1 MVEADSSDTLI
12 SIAASVS
19 TSSTKR
25 RQRIFR
31 HDVTSLIRNTEMSP
45 EIASFLVDIIF
56 KTFSVYDDRGSRKA
70 VDDVIEKGLGEVTFM
85 KTFAAALVQAMEKQS
100 KFQSHV
106 GCYRLLKWSCLLL
119 SKSQFAT
126 VSKNALCR
134 VAAAQA
140 SLLHIVM
147 QRSFRECRACKQT
160 FFHLFSQSPDIYKT
174 YTDELKDARIPYKHS
189 PELICLLLEF
199 LSKSPSLFEK
209 CRPIFLD
216 IYVKA
221 VLNAKEKPMKGLSE
235 SFLPL
240 FTHMSREDF
249 QSIVLPASIKMLKRN
264 PEIILESIGIL
275 LKSVNLDLSKYATEI
290 LSVVLSQV
298 RHADEGRKTGALT
311 IIGCLSEK
319 SSNPDALEAM
329 FYAIKAVIGGSEGR
343 LAFPYQRIGMVNA
356 LQELSNATEGKYL
369 NSLSLTICK
378 FLLSC
383 YKDEGNEEVKLAILS
398 AVASWAKRSADIIQS
413 DLLSF
418 FASGLK
424 EKEALR
430 RGHLRCLRVIC
441 TNTDAVLQ
449 VSSLLGP
456 LIQLVKTGFT
466 KAVQRLDGIY
476 AFLIVGKIAAA
487 DIKAEETVTKEKLW
501 SLVSQNEPSLV
512 PTAMISKLS
521 VDDCMACVE
530 LLVVLLVEHSHR
542 VLETFSVKLLLQ
554 LVLLFTCH
562 PSWDIRKMAHDATRK
577 IITSVPHLSEAL
589 LLEFSNF
596 LSLVGEKTIISKTSD
611 TDDFMD
617 SQVPFLPSVE
627 VQVKTLLV
635 IASVA
640 LARGPSASAR
650 VIFCSHH
657 PSIVGTG
664 KRDAVWQR
672 LHKCLRAV
680 GFNVIEIVSADVGN
694 LCKVLL
700 GSLGLMSANLLEQQA
715 AINSLSTLMSITPK
729 DTYVAFEKVF
739 YTPEGML
746 SSEQGVYIAEIVAA
760 KNTKQSKGRFRMYE
774 EQDGVDHVGSNHSAK
789 RESANRE
796 VSGAGKKDIGKSTK
810 KAGTLS
816 FYLLL
821 YYFCCTEIIL
831 YIFIF
836 TLFHIDKGKTAKE
849 EARELLL
856 NEEASIREKVQG
868 VQRNLSLMLSA
879 LGEMAIANPVFAHSQ
894 LPSLVKFVDPLLQ
907 SPIVGDVA
915 YEALVKLSRCTA
927 MPLCNWALDIATALR
942 LIVTEEVHVDS
953 DLIPSVGEAAKNKES
968 LCLFERIVNGLT
980 VSCKSGPLP
989 VDSFTF
995 VFPIIERI
1003 LLSPKRTGLHDD
1015 VLQMLY
1021 KHMDPLLPLPR
1032 LRMIS
1037 VLYHVLGVV
1046 PSYQAAI
1053 GSALNEL
1060 CLGLQPN
1067 EVASALHGV
1076 YAKDVH
1082 VRMACLNAVKCIPA
1096 VSTRSLPE
1104 NIEVSTSLWIAVH
1117 DPEKSVAEAAEDIWD
1132 RYGYD
1137 FGTDYSGLFKAL
1149 SHSNYN
1155 VRLAAAEALATALDE
1170 YPDSIQG
1177 SLSTLF
1183 SLYIRDIG
1191 LGGDNVDA
1199 GWLGRQGIAL
1209 ALHSAADVLRT
1220 KDLPVIMTFLISRAL
1235 ADTNADVRGR
1245 MLNAGIMIIDKHG
1258 RDNVSLLFPIFENY
1272 LNKKASDEEKY
1283 DLVREGVVIFTG
1295 ALAKHLAKDDPKVH
1309 AVVDKLLDVLNT
1321 PSEAVQRA
1329 VSSCLS
1335 PLMQSMQDEAPT
1347 LVSRLLDQ
1355 LMKSDKYGER
1365 RGAAFGLAGVVKGF
1379 GISSLKKYGIAATL
1393 REGLADRNNGIYG
1406 DSSEEDVNSLWNR
1419 ARFLASLWASKEFQD
1434 TSVFFFWNSA
1444 KRREGAL
1451 LAFECLC
1458 EKLGRLFEPYVIQ
1471 MLPLLLVAFSDQVV
1485 AVREAAECAARA
1497 MMSQLSAQG
1506 VKLVLPSLLKGL
1518 EDKAWRTKQS
1528 SVQLLGAM
1536 AYCAPQQLSQCLPK
1550 IVPKLTEVL
1559 TDTHPKVQSAGQ
1571 TALQQVG
1578 SVIKN
1583 PEIASLVP
1591 TLLMGLTD
1599 PNDHTKYSLDI
1610 LLQTTFVN
1618 TVDAPSL
1625 ALLVPIVHRGL
1636 RERSAETKKKAAQ
1649 IVGNMC
1655 SLVTEPK
1662 DMIPYIGLL
1671 LPEVKKVLVD
1681 PIPEVRSVAARAI
1694 GSLIRG
1700 MGEEN
1705 FPDLVSWL
1713 LDALKSDNSNVER
1726 SGAAQGLSE
1735 VLAALGTV
1743 YFEHILPDII
1753 RNCSHQR
1760 ASVRDGYLTLFKYL
1774 PRSLGV
1780 QFQNYLQQVL
1790 PAILDGEYYSSLC
1803 GDLLS
1808 HAACSF
1814 LLEDSYCIFLYVAVA
1829 THTGLADENE
1839 SVRDAALG
1847 AGHVLV
1853 EHYATTSLP
1862 LLLPAVED
1870 GIFNDNWRIRQ
1881 SSVELLGDLLFKV
1894 AGTSGKALLEGG
1906 SDDEGASTEAHG
1918 RAIIEVLGRDKR
1930 NEVLAA
1936 LYMVRSDVSLSV
1948 RQAALHV
1955 WKTIVANTPKTLKE
1969 IMPVLM
1975 NTLISSLASSSSERR
1990 QVAGRA
1996 LGELVRKLGERV
2008 LPSIIPILSRGL
2020 KDPSAS
2026 RRQGVCIGLSEVM
2039 ASAGKSQLLSFMDEL
2054 IPTIR
2059 TALCD
2064 SILEVRE
2071 SAGLAFST
2079 LFKSAGMQAIDEI
2092 VPTLLHALEDDQTS
2106 DTALDGLKQILSVRT
2121 TAVLPHILP
2130 KLVHLPLSAFNA
2142 HALGALAEVAGP
2154 GLNFHLGTILPALL
2168 SAMGDDDMD
2177 VQSLAKEAAE
2187 TVTLVIDEEGIE
2199 SLVSELLKG
2208 VGDNQ
2213 ASIRRS
2219 SAYLIGYFY
2228 KNSKLYLVDEAPNM
2242 ISTLIVLLS
2251 DSDSTTV
2258 AAAWE
2263 ALSRVVASVPKEVQP
2278 SYIKVVRD
2286 AISTS
2291 RDKER
2296 RKKKGGPI
2304 LIPGF
2309 CLPKALQPLL
2319 PIFLQGLISGSAELR
2334 EQAALGLGELIEVT
2348 SEQSLKEFVIPITGP
2363 LIRIIGDRFPWQ
2375 VKSAI
2380 LSTLSIIIRKGGI
2393 ALKPFLPQ
2401 LQTTFIKCL
2410 QDSTR
2415 TVRSSA
2421 ALALGKLSALS
2432 TRVDPLVGDL
2442 LSSLQVSDAGIRE
2455 AILTALK
2462 GVLKHAGKSVSS
2474 AVKIRVY
2481 SVLKDLVYHDD
2492 DQVRVSAA
2500 SILGIMSQYMEDGQ
2514 LADLLQELLNLA
2526 SSPAWAARHGS
2537 VLVFATFLRHNPSAI
2552 SMSPLFLSILD
2563 RLKSSLKDE
2572 KFPLRE
2578 ASTKA
2583 LGRLLLHQIQSGPAN
2598 TTVVVDILASVV
2610 SALHDDS
2617 SEVRRRALS
2626 ALKSV
2631 AKANPSAI
2639 MVHVALFGPAL
2650 AECLKDG
2657 STPVRLAAERC
2668 AVHAF
2673 QLTRGSEYIQG
2684 AQKFITG
2691 LDARRLSKFPE
2702 HSDDSEDSEND
2713 TASG

>member
-1 MVEADSSDTLI
+1 
-12 SIAASVS
+12 
-19 TSSTKR
+19 
-25 RQRIFR
+25 
-31 HDVTSLIRNTEMSP
+31 MSP

-147 QRSFRECRACKQT
+147 QRSFRERRACKQT
-160 FFHLFSQSPDIYKT
+160 FFHLFSQSPNIYKT

-596 LSLVGEKTIISKTSD
+596 LSLVGEKIIISKTSD
-611 TDDFMD
+611 TDDFVD

-729 DTYVAFEKVF
+729 DTYVAFEKHLKDLPDCYVHDSLSENDIQVF

-810 KAGTLS
+810 KA
-816 FYLLL
+816 
-821 YYFCCTEIIL
+821 
-831 YIFIF
+831 
-836 TLFHIDKGKTAKE
+836 DKGKTAKE

-953 DLIPSVGEAAKNKES
+953 DLIPSVGEAAKNKEP

-1096 VSTRSLPE
+1096 ISTHSLPE

-1183 SLYIRDIG
+1183 SLYIRDVG

-1393 REGLADRNNGIYG
+1393 REGLADR
-1406 DSSEEDVNSLWNR
+1406 
-1419 ARFLASLWASKEFQD
+1419 
-1434 TSVFFFWNSA
+1434 NSA

-1790 PAILDGEYYSSLC
+1790 PAILD
-1803 GDLLS
+1803 
-1808 HAACSF
+1808 
-1814 LLEDSYCIFLYVAVA
+1814 
-1829 THTGLADENE
+1829 GLADENE

-2187 TVTLVIDEEGIE
+2187 TVTLVIDEEGVE

-2500 SILGIMSQYMEDGQ
+2500 SILGIMSQCMEDGQ

-2526 SSPAWAARHGS
+2526 SSPSWAARHGS

>member
-1 MVEADSSDTLI
+1 
-12 SIAASVS
+12 
-19 TSSTKR
+19 
-25 RQRIFR
+25 
-31 HDVTSLIRNTEMSP
+31 MSP

-56 KTFSVYDDRGSRKA
+56 KTLSVYDDRGSRKA

-106 GCYRLLKWSCLLL
+106 GGYRLLKWSCLLL

-126 VSKNALCR
+126 VSKNALCK

-147 QRSFRECRACKQT
+147 QRSFRERRACKQT

-174 YTDELKDARIPYKHS
+174 YAEEFKDARIPYKHS
-189 PELICLLLEF
+189 PDLIWLLLEF
-199 LSKSPSLFEK
+199 SSKSPSLFEK
-209 CRPIFLD
+209 CRPVFLD

-235 SFLPL
+235 SFCPL
-240 FTHMSREDF
+240 FTHMSHEDF

-264 PEIILESIGIL
+264 PEIILESVGIL

-290 LSVVLSQV
+290 LSVVLSQA
-298 RHADEGRKTGALT
+298 RHADEGRKTGAL
-311 IIGCLSEK
+311 IIVGCLSQK

-329 FYAIKAVIGGSEGR
+329 FNAIKAVIGGSEGR

-398 AVASWAKRSADIIQS
+398 AVASWAKHSADTIQP
-413 DLLSF
+413 DLVSF
-418 FASGLK
+418 ITSGLK

-441 TNTDAVLQ
+441 KSTDAVLQ

-487 DIKAEETVTKEKLW
+487 DIKAEETVTKEKIW
-501 SLVSQNEPSLV
+501 SLISQNEPSIV
-512 PTAMISKLS
+512 PTAMVSKLS
-521 VDDCMACVE
+521 VDDCMACIE
-530 LLVVLLVEHSHR
+530 LLVVLLVEHSRR

-554 LVLLFTCH
+554 LILLFTCH
-562 PSWDIRKMAHDATRK
+562 PSWDIRKMAHGATRK
-577 IITSVPHLSEAL
+577 IITSVPHLSGAL

-596 LSLVGEKTIISKTSD
+596 LSLVGEKTIISKASD
-611 TDDFMD
+611 TDDFVD
-617 SQVPFLPSVE
+617 LQVPFLPSVE
-627 VQVKTLLV
+627 VQVKTLLM

-657 PSIVGTG
+657 PCIVGTG

-672 LHKCLRAV
+672 LHKCLRTV
-680 GFNVIEIVSADVGN
+680 GFSVIEIVSADIGN
-694 LCKVLL
+694 ICKDLL
-700 GSLGLMSANLLEQQA
+700 GSFGLMSANPLEQQA
-715 AINSLSTLMSITPK
+715 AINSLCTLMSITPK
-729 DTYVAFEKVF
+729 DTYEEFEKHLKDLPDRYLHDSLSENDIQVF

-746 SSEQGVYIAEIVAA
+746 SSEQGVYIAETIAA

-774 EQDGVDHVGSNHSAK
+774 EQDGMEHVSSNHSAK

-796 VSGAGKKDIGKSTK
+796 VSGTGKKDIGKSTK
-810 KAGTLS
+810 KA
-816 FYLLL
+816 
-821 YYFCCTEIIL
+821 
-831 YIFIF
+831 
-836 TLFHIDKGKTAKE
+836 DKGKTAKE

-856 NEEASIREKVQG
+856 KEEASLREKVQG
-868 VQRNLSLMLSA
+868 IQRNLSLMLSA

-894 LPSLVKFVDPLLQ
+894 LPSLVKFVDPLLR

-915 YEALVKLSRCTA
+915 CEALVKLSRCTD

-953 DLIPSVGEAAKNKES
+953 DLIPSVGEAANDRAS
-968 LCLFERIVNGLT
+968 LGLFERIVHGLI

-995 VFPIIERI
+995 VFPIMERI
-1003 LLSPKRTGLHDD
+1003 LLSPKKTGLHDD
-1015 VLQMLY
+1015 LLQILY

-1037 VLYHVLGVV
+1037 VLHHVLGVV

-1060 CLGLQPN
+1060 CLGLQPD
-1067 EVASALHGV
+1067 EVASALYGV

-1104 NIEVSTSLWIAVH
+1104 NIEVSTSLWIALH

-1155 VRLAAAEALATALDE
+1155 VRLAAAEALAAALDE

-1183 SLYIRDIG
+1183 SLYIHDVG

-1199 GWLGRQGIAL
+1199 GWLGRQGIAF

-1220 KDLPVIMTFLISRAL
+1220 KDLPVVMTFLISRAL
-1235 ADTNADVRGR
+1235 ADSNADVRGR

-1272 LNKKASDEEKY
+1272 LNKKASDEEQY

-1295 ALAKHLAKDDPKVH
+1295 ALAKHLATDDQKVQ

-1393 REGLADRNNGIYG
+1393 REGLADRN
-1406 DSSEEDVNSLWNR
+1406 
-1419 ARFLASLWASKEFQD
+1419 
-1434 TSVFFFWNSA
+1434 SA
-1444 KRREGAL
+1444 KHREGAL

-1713 LDALKSDNSNVER
+1713 LDTLKSDNSNVER

-1790 PAILDGEYYSSLC
+1790 PAILD
-1803 GDLLS
+1803 
-1808 HAACSF
+1808 
-1814 LLEDSYCIFLYVAVA
+1814 
-1829 THTGLADENE
+1829 GLADENE

-1936 LYMVRSDVSLSV
+1936 LYMVRTDVSLSV

-2020 KDPSAS
+2020 KDSNAS

-2054 IPTIR
+2054 IPAIR

-2064 SILEVRE
+2064 SVLEVRE

-2130 KLVHLPLSAFNA
+2130 KLIHLPLSAFNA

-2187 TVTLVIDEEGIE
+2187 TVTLVIDEEGVE

-2251 DSDSTTV
+2251 DSDSATV

-2263 ALSRVVASVPKEVQP
+2263 ALSRVVASVPKEVLP

-2348 SEQSLKEFVIPITGP
+2348 SEHSLKEFVIPITGP

-2432 TRVDPLVGDL
+2432 TRVDPLIGDL

-2474 AVKIRVY
+2474 AVKTRVY

-2537 VLVFATFLRHNPSAI
+2537 VLVFSTLLRHNPSAI
-2552 SMSPLFLSILD
+2552 SMSPMFSSILD
-2563 RLKSSLKDE
+2563 HLKISLKDE

-2583 LGRLLLHQIQSGPAN
+2583 LGRLLIHQIQSGPSN
-2598 TTVVVDILASVV
+2598 TAVVVDILVSLV

-2631 AKANPSAI
+2631 AKANPSLI
-2639 MVHVALFGPAL
+2639 TVHVALFGPAL

-2673 QLTRGSEYIQG
+2673 QLTRGPEYIQG

-2691 LDARRLSKFPE
+2691 LDARRLSKFSE

>member
-1 MVEADSSDTLI
+1 MAANSLDSLI
-12 SIAASVS
+12 SIGGSVS
-19 TSSTKR
+19 SQSTKTR
-25 RQRIFR
+25 VRIFR
-31 HDVTSLIRNTEMSP
+31 DEIPAILDNSEMCTELASL
-45 EIASFLVDIIF
+45 LVEIIF
-56 KTFSVYDDRGSRKA
+56 RTLLIYDDRGSRKA
-70 VDDVIEKGLGEVTFM
+70 VDDVIAKALGDLLFM
-85 KTFAAALVQAMEKQS
+85 KNFAAALVQVMERQS

-106 GCYRLLKWSCLLL
+106 GCYRLLRWSCFLL

-140 SLLHIVM
+140 SLLNIVV
-147 QRSFRECRACKQT
+147 QRSFSARRACKRT
-160 FFHLFSQSPDIYKT
+160 FLSLFSQSPDIYKI
-174 YTDELKDARIPYKHS
+174 YIEELKDGRIPYKDG
-189 PELICLLLEF
+189 PELIWLLLDF
-199 LSKSPSLFEK
+199 SSTSPSLFEQYK
-209 CRPIFLD
+209 PTFLD
-216 IYVKA
+216 IYVKT
-221 VLNAKEKPMKGLSE
+221 VLSAREKPRQVLSE
-235 SFLPL
+235 AFCSL
-240 FTHMSREDF
+240 FTRMSHEDF
-249 QSIVLPASIKMLKRN
+249 QSIVVPSSVKMLKRN
-264 PEIILESIGIL
+264 PEIVLESVGIL
-275 LKSVNLDLSKYATEI
+275 LESVSLDLSKYATEI
-290 LSVVLSQV
+290 LSVVLPQA
-298 RHADEGRKTGALT
+298 RHADEGRRVVALG
-311 IIGCLSEK
+311 IVRSLSQK
-319 SSNPDALEAM
+319 SSNPDVLEAM
-329 FYAIKAVIGGSEGR
+329 FNAVKAVIGGSEGR
-343 LAFPYQRIGMVNA
+343 LTYPYQRIGMVSA
-356 LQELSNATEGKYL
+356 LQELSNAPEGKYL
-369 NSLSLTICK
+369 NSLSCSICM
-378 FLLSC
+378 FLLSY
-383 YKDEGNEEVKLAILS
+383 YKDDGNEEVKLAILS
-398 AVASWAKRSADIIQS
+398 AVASWAVRSADAVQQ
-413 DLLSF
+413 DLVSF
-418 FASGLK
+418 IASGLK

-441 TNTDAVLQ
+441 RNADAVLR

-456 LIQLVKTGFT
+456 LVQLVKTGFT

-476 AFLIVGKIAAA
+476 ALLLVGKIAAL
-487 DIKAEETVTKEKLW
+487 DIKAEETVAKEKIW
-501 SLVSQNEPSLV
+501 SLISQNEPSLV
-512 PTAMISKLS
+512 PISLASKLS
-521 VDDCMACVE
+521 SEDCMACVD
-530 LLVVLLVEHSHR
+530 LLEVLLVEHFHR
-542 VLETFSVKLLLQ
+542 VLDTFSVRLLLQ
-554 LVLLFTCH
+554 LMIFFICH
-562 PSWDIRKMAHDATRK
+562 PSWDIRRMASDGTRK
-577 IITSVPHLSEAL
+577 IIAAAPQLSEDL
-589 LLEFSNF
+589 LLEFTNF
-596 LSLVGEKTIISKTSD
+596 LSVVGERICNSNTSD
-611 TDDFMD
+611 PENSLDP
-617 SQVPFLPSVE
+617 QVPFLPSVE
-627 VQVKTLLV
+627 VLVKAFIL
-635 IASVA
+635 ISSVA
-640 LARGPSASAR
+640 LAAGPSSFVR
-650 VIFCSHH
+650 VVFCSHH
-657 PSIVGTG
+657 PCIVGTG
-664 KRDAVWQR
+664 KRDAIWRR
-672 LHKCLRAV
+672 LHKCLQTL
-680 GFNVIEIVSADVGN
+680 GFDVIGILSADVGN
-694 LCKVLL
+694 LCKGLL
-700 GSLGLMSANLLEQQA
+700 GPMGLMSANPLERQA
-715 AINSLSTLMSITPK
+715 AVSSFSTLMTITPR
-729 DTYVAFEKVF
+729 DTYIEFEKHLQNLPDRYSHDMLSENDVQVF
-739 YTPEGML
+739 HTPEGTV
-746 SSEQGVYIAEIVAA
+746 SSEQGIYVAESVAT
-760 KNTKQSKGRFRMYE
+760 KNTKQAKGRFRTYE
-774 EQDGVDHVGSNHSAK
+774 DQDDMDHISSNHSAK
-789 RESANRE
+789 REPASRE
-796 VSGAGKKDIGKSTK
+796 AAGVGKKDIGKATK
-810 KAGTLS
+810 KA
-816 FYLLL
+816 
-821 YYFCCTEIIL
+821 
-831 YIFIF
+831 
-836 TLFHIDKGKTAKE
+836 DKGKTGKE

-856 NEEASIREKVQG
+856 REEASIREKVREIQK
-868 VQRNLSLMLSA
+868 NLSLVLRA
-879 LGEMAIANPVFAHSQ
+879 LGEMATANPVFAHSQ
-894 LPSLVKFVDPLLQ
+894 LPSLVRFVDPLLR
-907 SPIVGDVA
+907 SPIVSEVA
-915 YEALVKLSRCTA
+915 YETMVKLARCTA
-927 MPLCNWALDIATALR
+927 LPLCNWALDIATALR
-942 LIVTEEVHVDS
+942 LIVNEEERVLL
-953 DLIPSVGEAAKNKES
+953 DLIPLVTDGEANDRPS
-968 LCLFERIVNGLT
+968 LGLFERIINGLS

-1003 LLSPKRTGLHDD
+1003 LISSKKTGLHDD
-1015 VLQMLY
+1015 VLRILY
-1021 KHMDPLLPLPR
+1021 LHMDPLLPLPR
-1032 LRMIS
+1032 LRMLS

-1046 PSYQAAI
+1046 PAYQASI
-1053 GSALNEL
+1053 CPALNEL
-1060 CLGLQPN
+1060 SLGLQPN
-1067 EVASALHGV
+1067 EVAPALNGV

-1096 VSTRSLPE
+1096 VTGRSLPE
-1104 NIEVSTSLWIAVH
+1104 NVDVATSIWIALH
-1117 DPEKSVAEAAEDIWD
+1117 DPEKSIAEAAEDIWD
-1132 RYGYD
+1132 RYGHAY
-1137 FGTDYSGLFKAL
+1137 GTDYSGLFKAL
-1149 SHSNYN
+1149 SHCNYN
-1155 VRLAAAEALATALDE
+1155 VRLAAAEALAAALDE
-1170 YPDSIQG
+1170 NPDCIQE

-1183 SLYIRDIG
+1183 SLYIRDAAF
-1191 LGGDNVDA
+1191 GDENIDA

-1220 KDLPVIMTFLISRAL
+1220 KDLPVVMTFLISRAL
-1235 ADTNADVRGR
+1235 ADPNADVRGR
-1245 MLNAGIMIIDKHG
+1245 MINAGILIIDKHG
-1258 RDNVSLLFPIFENY
+1258 RENVSLLFPIFENY
-1272 LNKKASDEEKY
+1272 LNKTASDEEKY

-1309 AVVDKLLDVLNT
+1309 AVVEKLLDVLNT

-1329 VSSCLS
+1329 VSACLS
-1335 PLMQSMQDEAPT
+1335 PLMQSKQDDGRT
-1347 LVSRLLDQ
+1347 LVSLLLDQ

-1379 GISSLKKYGIAATL
+1379 GISCLKKYGIVVVL
-1393 REGLADRNNGIYG
+1393 QEGLLDR
-1406 DSSEEDVNSLWNR
+1406 
-1419 ARFLASLWASKEFQD
+1419 
-1434 TSVFFFWNSA
+1434 NSA
-1444 KRREGAL
+1444 KCREGAL
-1451 LAFECLC
+1451 LGFECLC
-1458 EKLGRLFEPYVIQ
+1458 ETLGRLFEPYVIQ
-1471 MLPLLLVAFSDQVV
+1471 MLPLLLVSFSDQVV

-1518 EDKAWRTKQS
+1518 DDKAWRTKQS

-1571 TALQQVG
+1571 MALQQVG

-1599 PNDHTKYSLDI
+1599 PNDYTKYSLDI
-1610 LLQTTFVN
+1610 LLQTTFIN
-1618 TVDAPSL
+1618 SIDAPSL

-1655 SLVTEPK
+1655 SLVTDAK

-1681 PIPEVRSVAARAI
+1681 PIPEVRSVAARAL

-1705 FPDLVSWL
+1705 FPDLVPWL
-1713 LDALKSDNSNVER
+1713 FDTLKSDNSNVER

-1743 YFEHILPDII
+1743 YFEHVLPDII

-1790 PAILDGEYYSSLC
+1790 PAILDG
-1803 GDLLS
+1803 
-1808 HAACSF
+1808 
-1814 LLEDSYCIFLYVAVA
+1814 
-1829 THTGLADENE
+1829 LADENE
-1839 SVRDAALG
+1839 SVREAALG

-1870 GIFNDNWRIRQ
+1870 GIFNDSWRIRQ

-1906 SDDEGASTEAHG
+1906 SDDEGASTEAQG

-1936 LYMVRSDVSLSV
+1936 LYMVRSDVSISV

-1975 NTLISSLASSSSERR
+1975 NTLITSLASSSSERR
-1990 QVAGRA
+1990 QVAGRS

-2008 LPSIIPILSRGL
+2008 LPLIIPILSLGL
-2020 KDPSAS
+2020 KDPNTS

-2039 ASAGKSQLLSFMDEL
+2039 ASAGKSQLLSFMDGL
-2054 IPTIR
+2054 ILTIQ

-2064 SILEVRE
+2064 SMPEVRE

-2079 LFKSAGMQAIDEI
+2079 LYKSAGLQAIDEI
-2092 VPTLLHALEDDQTS
+2092 VPTLLHALEDEQTS

-2154 GLNFHLGTILPALL
+2154 GLNCHLGTVLPALL
-2168 SAMGDDDMD
+2168 SAMGGDDKD
-2177 VQSLAKEAAE
+2177 VQTLAKEAAE
-2187 TVTLVIDEEGIE
+2187 TVVLVIDEEGVE
-2199 SLVSELLKG
+2199 SLILELLKG
-2208 VGDNQ
+2208 VGDSQ

-2219 SAYLIGYFY
+2219 SSYLIGYFF

-2242 ISTLIVLLS
+2242 ISTLIILLS
-2251 DSDSTTV
+2251 DLDSATV
-2258 AAAWE
+2258 LVAWE
-2263 ALSRVVASVPKEVQP
+2263 ALSRVVSSVPKEVLP
-2278 SYIKVVRD
+2278 SYVKIVRD
-2286 AISTS
+2286 AVSTS

-2348 SEQSLKEFVIPITGP
+2348 SVQALKEFVIPITGP

-2380 LSTLSIIIRKGGI
+2380 LSTLSIIIRKGGM

-2401 LQTTFIKCL
+2401 LQTTFVKCL

-2442 LSSLQVSDAGIRE
+2442 LSSLQASDGGVRE

-2462 GVLKHAGKSVSS
+2462 GVLKHAGKNVNSDVRS
-2474 AVKIRVY
+2474 RVFIL
-2481 SVLKDLVYHDD
+2481 LKDMIHHDD
-2492 DQVRVSAA
+2492 DQVRISAA
-2500 SILGIMSQYMEDGQ
+2500 SILGIISQYMEDAQ
-2514 LADLLQELLNLA
+2514 LTDLLQELSNLA
-2526 SSPAWAARHGS
+2526 SSPSWSARHGS
-2537 VLVFATFLRHNPSAI
+2537 VLTISSLLRHNPITI
-2552 SMSPLFLSILD
+2552 SLSPLFRFIVEH
-2563 RLKSSLKDE
+2563 LKGTLKDE
-2572 KFPLRE
+2572 KFRLRE
-2578 ASTKA
+2578 SSTKA
-2583 LGRLLLHQIQSGPAN
+2583 LGRLLLHLIQSDPSN
-2598 TTVVVDILASVV
+2598 TTAHLDILSSLV

-2626 ALKSV
+2626 GLKAV
-2631 AKANPSAI
+2631 AKSNPLAI
-2639 MVHVALFGPAL
+2639 MAHVTVIGPSL

-2668 AVHAF
+2668 ALHIF
-2673 QLTRGSEYIQG
+2673 QLSKG
-2684 AQKFITG
+2684 AENVQASQKFITG
-2691 LDARRLSKFPE
+2691 LDARRLSKYPE
-2702 HSDDSEDSEND
+2702 QSDESEDSED
-2713 TASG
+2713 DLTSG

>member
-160 FFHLFSQSPDIYKT
+160 FFHLFSQ
-174 YTDELKDARIPYKHS
+174 
-189 PELICLLLEF
+189 
-199 LSKSPSLFEK
+199 
-209 CRPIFLD
+209 PIFLD

-521 VDDCMACVE
+521 VDDCMACIE
-530 LLVVLLVEHSHR
+530 LLVVLLVEHSH
-542 VLETFSVKLLLQ
+542 
-554 LVLLFTCH
+554 
-562 PSWDIRKMAHDATRK
+562 
-577 IITSVPHLSEAL
+577 
-589 LLEFSNF
+589 
-596 LSLVGEKTIISKTSD
+596 SD

-729 DTYVAFEKVF
+729 DTYVAFGKHLKDLPDCYVHDSLSENDIQVF

-1037 VLYHVLGVV
+1037 VTYQTLILVLYHVLGVV

-1076 YAKDVH
+1076 YTKDVH

-1183 SLYIRDIG
+1183 SLYIRDVG
-1191 LGGDNVDA
+1191 LGADNVDA

-1393 REGLADRNNGIYG
+1393 REGLADR
-1406 DSSEEDVNSLWNR
+1406 
-1419 ARFLASLWASKEFQD
+1419 
-1434 TSVFFFWNSA
+1434 NSA

-1790 PAILDGEYYSSLC
+1790 PAILDG
-1803 GDLLS
+1803 
-1808 HAACSF
+1808 
-1814 LLEDSYCIFLYVAVA
+1814 
-1829 THTGLADENE
+1829 LADENE

-1948 RQAALHV
+1948 RQCPLPFGQAALHV

-2079 LFKSAGMQAIDEI
+2079 LFKVLSSTQSAGMQAIDEI

-2263 ALSRVVASVPKEVQP
+2263 ALSRVVASVPKE
-2278 SYIKVVRD
+2278 
-2286 AISTS
+2286 
-2291 RDKER
+2291 
-2296 RKKKGGPI
+2296 GGPI

-2492 DQVRVSAA
+2492 DHVRVSAA

>member
-1 MVEADSSDTLI
+1 MADSSSPMESLI
-12 SIAASVS
+12 SIAGSVS
-19 TSSTKR
+19 TASTKKR
-25 RQRIFR
+25 VRIFR
-31 HDVTSLIRNTEMSP
+31 KELPPIIAISDMSP
-45 EIASFLVDIIF
+45 EFTSLLVDIIF
-56 KTFSVYDDRGSRKA
+56 TTFPIYDDGGSRKA
-70 VDDVIEKGLGEVTFM
+70 VNDVIVRTLGEVTFM
-85 KTFAAALVQAMEKQS
+85 KSFAAALVQAMEKQS

-106 GCYRLLKWSCLLL
+106 GCYSLLKWSCLLL
-119 SKSQFAT
+119 SRSQFAT

-147 QRSFRECRACKQT
+147 QRSFRERRACRKT
-160 FFHLFSQSPDIYKT
+160 FFHLFSQSPDVYNSYI
-174 YTDELKDARIPYKHS
+174 EEIKDARIPYKDT
-189 PELICLLLEF
+189 PELLCLLLEF
-199 LSKSPSLFEK
+199 SSSVPSKFEQSK
-209 CRPIFLD
+209 PIFLD
-216 IYVKA
+216 IYVKT
-221 VLNAKEKPMKGLSE
+221 VLNAREKPTKGLSE
-235 SFLPL
+235 SFRPL
-240 FTHMSREDF
+240 FARMSHEDL
-249 QSIVLPASIKMLKRN
+249 QSVVIPSSVKMLKRN
-264 PEIILESIGIL
+264 PEIVLDSVGIL
-275 LKSVNLDLSKYATEI
+275 LSSVDLDLSKYAKEI
-290 LSVVLSQV
+290 LSVILPQARHAEDGRRVVALAIVRCLSQ
-298 RHADEGRKTGALT
+298 
-311 IIGCLSEK
+311 K
-319 SSNPDALEAM
+319 SSNPDACESM
-329 FYAIKAVIGGSEGR
+329 FNVVKAVLGGSEGR
-343 LAFPYQRIGMVNA
+343 LAFPYQRIGMINA
-356 LQELSNATEGKYL
+356 LLELSNAPEGKYL
-369 NSLSLTICK
+369 NSLARTVCG
-378 FLLSC
+378 FLLTY

-398 AVASWAKRSADIIQS
+398 AIASWAAPFADALQP
-413 DLLSF
+413 DLVSF
-418 FASGLK
+418 LASGLK

-430 RGHLRCLRVIC
+430 RGHLRCLQAISK
-441 TNTDAVLQ
+441 NPDALLQ
-449 VSSLLGP
+449 ISSLLGP
-456 LIQLVKTGFT
+456 LVQLVKTGFT

-476 AFLIVGKIAAA
+476 ALNIVGKIAAA
-487 DIKAEETVTKEKLW
+487 DIKAEETLAKEKIW
-501 SLVSQNEPSLV
+501 SLISQNEPSLV
-512 PTAMISKLS
+512 ANSMVTKLS
-521 VDDCMACVE
+521 IEDCMSCVD
-530 LLVVLLVEHSHR
+530 LLEVLLVEHSRR
-542 VLETFSVKLLLQ
+542 VLETFSAKLLLQ
-554 LVLLFTCH
+554 LLLFLMCH
-562 PSWDIRKMAHDATRK
+562 SSWDVRRKTYDATKK
-577 IITSVPHLSEAL
+577 IIAAAPQLSEVL
-589 LLEFSNF
+589 LLEFTDF
-596 LSLVGEKTIISKTSD
+596 LSLVGEKISTLKISD
-611 TDDFMD
+611 ADNSPDN
-617 SQVPFLPSVE
+617 QLHNVPSVE
-627 VQVKTLLV
+627 VLVK
-635 IASVA
+635 A
-640 LARGPSASAR
+640 LAVISSTALATTPSVSTR
-650 VIFCSHH
+650 IIFCSHH
-657 PSIVGTG
+657 PCIVGTA
-664 KRDAVWQR
+664 KRDAVWRR
-672 LHKCLRAV
+672 LHKCLKTL
-680 GFNVIEIVSADVGN
+680 GFDVIEIISANVGN
-694 LCKVLL
+694 ICE
-700 GSLGLMSANLLEQQA
+700 SLIGPMGLMSANPLEQRA
-715 AINSLSTLMSITPK
+715 AICSLCTLMSIAPEE
-729 DTYVAFEKVF
+729 TYSEFEKHHTNLPDRHSHDMLSENDIQIF
-739 YTPEGML
+739 RTPEGIL
-746 SSEQGVYIAEIVAA
+746 SNEQGVYVAESITS
-760 KNTKQSKGRFRMYE
+760 KNSKPIE
-774 EQDGVDHVGSNHSAK
+774 DHIISNHHGK
-789 RESANRE
+789 RELSSRA
-796 VSGAGKKDIGKSTK
+796 AGGGGRKDTGKSTK
-810 KAGTLS
+810 KA
-816 FYLLL
+816 
-821 YYFCCTEIIL
+821 
-831 YIFIF
+831 
-836 TLFHIDKGKTAKE
+836 DKGKTAKE
-849 EARELLL
+849 EAREQLLR
-856 NEEASIREKVQG
+856 EEASIREKVRGIQK
-868 VQRNLSLMLSA
+868 NLSLMLNA
-879 LGEMAIANPVFAHSQ
+879 MGEMAVANPVFAHSQ
-894 LPSLVKFVDPLLQ
+894 LPSLVKFVDPLLR

-915 YEALVKLSRCTA
+915 YDTSVKLAHCLVH
-927 MPLCNWALDIATALR
+927 PLCNWALDIATALR
-942 LIVTEEVHVDS
+942 LIVTDEVRIQLE
-953 DLIPSVGEAAKNKES
+953 LIPTVDEVAEERPS
-968 LCLFERIVNGLT
+968 LGLFERIVNGLS

-995 VFPIIERI
+995 VFPLMERV
-1003 LLSPKRTGLHDD
+1003 LLASKRTGLHDD
-1015 VLQMLY
+1015 VLRILY
-1021 KHMDPLLPLPR
+1021 MHMDPLLPLPR
-1032 LRMIS
+1032 LRMLS
-1037 VLYHVLGVV
+1037 ALYHVLGVV
-1046 PSYQAAI
+1046 PAYQASV
-1053 GSALNEL
+1053 GPALNEL
-1060 CLGLQPN
+1060 CLGLQPD
-1067 EVASALHGV
+1067 EVASALYGV

-1082 VRMACLNAVKCIPA
+1082 VRMACLNAVKCIPS
-1096 VSTRSLPE
+1096 VSCRALPQSVE
-1104 NIEVSTSLWIAVH
+1104 VATNIWIALH
-1117 DPEKSVAEAAEDIWD
+1117 DPEKSIAEAAEDIWD

-1137 FGTDYSGLFKAL
+1137 FGTDYSGIFKAL
-1149 SHSNYN
+1149 SHINYN
-1155 VRLAAAEALATALDE
+1155 VRLAAAEALAAALDE
-1170 YPDSIQG
+1170 NPDSIQE

-1183 SLYIRDIG
+1183 SLYIRDSG
-1191 LGGDNVDA
+1191 FGEESLDV

-1220 KDLPVIMTFLISRAL
+1220 KDLPVVMTFLISRAL
-1235 ADTNADVRGR
+1235 ADPNADVRGR
-1245 MLNAGIMIIDKHG
+1245 MINAGIMIIDRHG

-1309 AVVDKLLDVLNT
+1309 AVVEKLLDVLNT

-1335 PLMQSMQDEAPT
+1335 PLMPSKQDDAAA

-1355 LMKSDKYGER
+1355 LMKSEKYGER

-1379 GISSLKKYGIAATL
+1379 GLSSLKKYGVVAVL
-1393 REGLADRNNGIYG
+1393 REGFADRN
-1406 DSSEEDVNSLWNR
+1406 
-1419 ARFLASLWASKEFQD
+1419 
-1434 TSVFFFWNSA
+1434 SA
-1444 KRREGAL
+1444 KSREGAL

-1458 EKLGRLFEPYVIQ
+1458 EYLGRLFEPYVIQ
-1471 MLPLLLVAFSDQVV
+1471 MLPLLLVSFSDQVI

-1583 PEIASLVP
+1583 PEISSLVP

-1599 PNDHTKYSLDI
+1599 PNDYTKYSLDI
-1610 LLQTTFVN
+1610 LLQTTFIN
-1618 TVDAPSL
+1618 SIDAPSL

-1636 RERSAETKKKAAQ
+1636 RERSADTKKKAAQ

-1705 FPDLVSWL
+1705 FPDLVPWL
-1713 LDALKSDNSNVER
+1713 FDTLKSDNSNVER

-1735 VLAALGTV
+1735 VLAALGTE
-1743 YFEHILPDII
+1743 YFENVLPDII
-1753 RNCSHQR
+1753 RNCSHQK
-1760 ASVRDGYLTLFKYL
+1760 ASVRDGYLTLFKYF

-1780 QFQNYLQQVL
+1780 QFQNYLQLVL
-1790 PAILDGEYYSSLC
+1790 PAILD
-1803 GDLLS
+1803 
-1808 HAACSF
+1808 
-1814 LLEDSYCIFLYVAVA
+1814 
-1829 THTGLADENE
+1829 GLADENE

-1936 LYMVRSDVSLSV
+1936 LYMVRTDVSITV

-1975 NTLISSLASSSSERR
+1975 NTLITSLASTSSERR

-2008 LPSIIPILSRGL
+2008 LPLIIPILSQGL
-2020 KDPSAS
+2020 KDPDAS

-2064 SILEVRE
+2064 SVPEVRE

-2079 LFKSAGMQAIDEI
+2079 LYKSAGMQAIDEI
-2092 VPTLLHALEDDQTS
+2092 VPTLLHALEDDETS

-2130 KLVHLPLSAFNA
+2130 KLVHRPLSAFNA

-2154 GLNFHLGTILPALL
+2154 GLNYHLGTILPALL
-2168 SAMGDDDMD
+2168 SAMGANDVD
-2177 VQSLAKEAAE
+2177 VQPLAKEAAE
-2187 TVTLVIDEEGIE
+2187 TAVLVIDEEGIE
-2199 SLVSELLKG
+2199 PLISELLKG
-2208 VGDNQ
+2208 VADSE

-2219 SAYLIGYFY
+2219 SSYLIGYFF

-2242 ISTLIVLLS
+2242 ISTLIILLS
-2251 DSDSTTV
+2251 DTDSATV
-2258 AAAWE
+2258 AVAWE
-2263 ALSRVVASVPKEVQP
+2263 ALSMVVNSVPKEVLP
-2278 SYIKVVRD
+2278 SYIKLVRD
-2286 AISTS
+2286 AVSS
-2291 RDKER
+2291 ARDKER
-2296 RKKKGGPI
+2296 RKKKGGPVV
-2304 LIPGF
+2304 IPGF
-2309 CLPKALQPLL
+2309 SLPKALQPLL

-2348 SEQSLKEFVIPITGP
+2348 SEQSLKQFVIPITGP

-2380 LSTLSIIIRKGGI
+2380 LSTLSIMIRKGGI

-2410 QDSTR
+2410 QDNTR

-2432 TRVDPLVGDL
+2432 SRVDPLVSDL
-2442 LSSLQVSDAGIRE
+2442 LSSLQASDSGVRE

-2462 GVLKHAGKSVSS
+2462 GVVKHAGKSVSP
-2474 AVKIRVY
+2474 ATRTRIY
-2481 SVLKDLVYHDD
+2481 TLLKDLIHHDD
-2492 DQVRVSAA
+2492 DQVRMFAS
-2500 SILGIMSQYMEDGQ
+2500 SILGVISQYMEESE
-2514 LADLLQELLNLA
+2514 LSDLLQELLDL
-2526 SSPAWAARHGS
+2526 SSYSNWADRHGV
-2537 VLVFATFLRHNPSAI
+2537 VLTLSSLLRHNPSTI
-2552 SMSPLFLSILD
+2552 FMSPECPSIFL

-2578 ASTKA
+2578 TSTKA
-2583 LGRLLLHQIQSGPAN
+2583 LGRLLLYQVQSDPLN
-2598 TTVVVDILASVV
+2598 S
-2610 SALHDDS
+2610 SALLDVLSSVLSALRDDS

-2626 ALKSV
+2626 AIKAAS
-2631 AKANPSAI
+2631 KANPSVI
-2639 MVHVALFGPAL
+2639 MTHLSLIGPAL
-2650 AECLKDG
+2650 AECLKDS

-2668 AVHAF
+2668 ALHSF
-2673 QLTRGSEYIQG
+2673 QLTKGTENVQA
-2684 AQKFITG
+2684 AQKYITG
-2691 LDARRLSKFPE
+2691 LDARRIAKFPE
-2702 HSDDSEDSEND
+2702 HSDDSDVSEDEQ
-2713 TASG
+2713 ASS

>member
-160 FFHLFSQSPDIYKT
+160 FFHLFSQ
-174 YTDELKDARIPYKHS
+174 
-189 PELICLLLEF
+189 
-199 LSKSPSLFEK
+199 
-209 CRPIFLD
+209 PIFLD

-329 FYAIKAVIGGSEGR
+329 FYAIKAVIG
-343 LAFPYQRIGMVNA
+343 
-356 LQELSNATEGKYL
+356 
-369 NSLSLTICK
+369 
-378 FLLSC
+378 
-383 YKDEGNEEVKLAILS
+383 GNEEVKLAILS

-521 VDDCMACVE
+521 VDDCMACIE
-530 LLVVLLVEHSHR
+530 LLVVLLVEHSH
-542 VLETFSVKLLLQ
+542 
-554 LVLLFTCH
+554 
-562 PSWDIRKMAHDATRK
+562 
-577 IITSVPHLSEAL
+577 
-589 LLEFSNF
+589 
-596 LSLVGEKTIISKTSD
+596 SD

-729 DTYVAFEKVF
+729 DTYVAFGKHLKDLPDCYVHDSLSENDIQVF

-1037 VLYHVLGVV
+1037 VTYQTLILVLYHVLGVV

-1076 YAKDVH
+1076 YTKDVH

-1183 SLYIRDIG
+1183 SLYIRDVG
-1191 LGGDNVDA
+1191 LGADNVDA

-1393 REGLADRNNGIYG
+1393 REGLADR
-1406 DSSEEDVNSLWNR
+1406 
-1419 ARFLASLWASKEFQD
+1419 
-1434 TSVFFFWNSA
+1434 NSA

-1760 ASVRDGYLTLFKYL
+1760 ASVRDGYLTLFKVIR
-1774 PRSLGV
+1774 RSISE
-1780 QFQNYLQQVL
+1780 L
-1790 PAILDGEYYSSLC
+1790 PA
-1803 GDLLS
+1803 
-1808 HAACSF
+1808 A
-1814 LLEDSYCIFLYVAVA
+1814 
-1829 THTGLADENE
+1829 GLADENE

-2079 LFKSAGMQAIDEI
+2079 LFKVLSSTQSAGMQAIDEI

-2263 ALSRVVASVPKEVQP
+2263 ALSRVVASVPKE
-2278 SYIKVVRD
+2278 
-2286 AISTS
+2286 
-2291 RDKER
+2291 
-2296 RKKKGGPI
+2296 GGPI

-2492 DQVRVSAA
+2492 DHVRVSAA